1 MRTLCAQRSEHAISR
16 NLFGRCKYKYKP
28 KYKNCRWWSSL
39 PRRCYHVEGTADA
52 ARARV
57 GFFRAVT
64 WRTSRTR
71 GQAARGYVRRR
82 FRASVP
88 RASFACTARCA
99 CDREYAFLASHGLLP
114 ATQPYQTIVVGD
126 AGRAYA
132 EKYLRGRK
140 RVDTYPTT
148 VVEFLA
154 PAALVR
160 NQSINQSI
168 KLFERQSKPEDGCTS
183 HGLGDK
189 GGGGLGMF
197 NASLASRA
205 ASWRI
210 VLVKR

>member
-1 MRTLCAQRSEHAISR
+1 MSKARLLRHERELVASGHLEDVTHA
-16 NLFGRCKYKYKP
+16 GA
-28 KYKNCRWWSSL
+28 SSTWLRAPPL
-39 PRRCYHVEGTADA
+39 PGERPEGLVCVY
-52 ARARV
+52 R
-57 GFFRAVT
+57 
-64 WRTSRTR
+64 
-71 GQAARGYVRRR
+71 
-82 FRASVP
+82 P
-88 RASFACTARCA
+88 M

-160 NQSINQSI
+160 